1 MVSGNRFVLLGELSS
16 FKDIA
21 LTSPDLHMGTTR
33 RCPGG
38 EKNFETDLEKSK
50 ELSRWNIKY
59 NVQISKQESRAP

>member
-38 EKNFETDLEKSK
+38 EKNFETDLLENPK
-50 ELSRWNIKY
+50 ELSRWNI
-59 NVQISKQESRAP
+59 

>member
-16 FKDIA
+16 FKDIT

-38 EKNFETDLEKSK
+38 EKYFETDRLENSK
-50 ELSRWNIKY
+50 ELSRWNI
-59 NVQISKQESRAP
+59 

>member
-33 RCPGG
+33 RCPGA
-38 EKNFETDLEKSK
+38 EKNFETDLLENSK
-50 ELSRWNIKY
+50 ELSRWNI
-59 NVQISKQESRAP
+59 